1 MKSNSNDT
9 FPTRARTVTRMLKF
23 PSSTSPTARDDGPL
37 QLPSIEPYLP
47 TGADP
52 DAVRSLTSV
61 YRTHCT
67 CTIDNFR
74 FCKSNEFF
82 EGYKTLCGLLTV
94 PGLKLLM
101 HPNIAP
107 WIAACEWLKYQ
118 KMMPVLDGTVLSQVP
133 TKVMTH
139 MDMIRMHL
147 CDKISECFQNQPAHV
162 RDAMLG
168 PATIFTSLLQRML
181 RVHRSAIDVAGTLN
195 DDAIREQ
202 LWSDWVY
209 HVDPHWIVSE
219 SLIGQD
225 RGYNRVLHI
234 LTQDVR
240 EILAPLD
247 MNTSIGAGTIFDH
260 NPFVSNVMPHAEVD
274 VTHSFVDRLAQ
285 FLGNL
290 PFRFPGVE
298 ARELVAYVH
307 TIGNCVSKNL
317 SLNGAVSL
325 ASWWRIW
332 IFLGEMGSWLA
343 EKGGFLEFG
352 PETMTVSKVRPPNV
366 YGKGNGGYGFESASD
381 GFGPSRPRT
390 AASTSMDQQTRF
402 GSEDTGNTY
411 SNNAGDMGHDVKT
424 VHNPCHPDL
433 SARSFHHHQTRNASN
448 AAQILKPGNQRLHS
462 RHAGNVN
469 QAAGRTSFGP
479 DTGLDHDDSG
489 IGMGLD
495 DDFGIEKFNG
505 FIDAVHGSDPAD
517 VVVC

>member
-1 MKSNSNDT
+1 
-9 FPTRARTVTRMLKF
+9 MLKF
-23 PSSTSPTARDDGPL
+23 PSSTNPTARDDGPL

-47 TGADP
+47 AGADP
-52 DAVRSLTSV
+52 DTVRSLTSV

-82 EGYKTLCGLLTV
+82 EGYKSLCGLLTV

-107 WIAACEWLKYQ
+107 WITACEWLKYQ

-133 TKVMTH
+133 TKVMNH
-139 MDMIRMHL
+139 MDMIRVHL
-147 CDKISECFQNQPAHV
+147 CDKISECSQNHPAHV

-168 PATIFTSLLQRML
+168 PATIFTNLLQRML
-181 RVHRSAIDVAGTLN
+181 RVHRSATDVAGTLN

-202 LWSDWVY
+202 LWTDWVY
-209 HVDPHWIVSE
+209 HVDPYWIISE

-225 RGYNRVLHI
+225 RGHNRVLHI

-240 EILAPLD
+240 EILGPLD
-247 MNTSIGAGTIFDH
+247 MSTTVGAGTIFDH
-260 NPFVSNVMPHAEVD
+260 NPFSSNDMSHTEVD

-290 PFRFPGVE
+290 PFRFPGVD
-298 ARELVAYVH
+298 ARELIAYVH

-317 SLNGAVSL
+317 SLNGAASL

-352 PETMTVSKVRPPNV
+352 PETMTVSNIRPPNV
-366 YGKGNGGYGFESASD
+366 YGRGNGGYGFDSASD
-381 GFGPSRPRT
+381 GFGSSRPRT
-390 AASTSMDQQTRF
+390 AAYISVDQQTRF

-411 SNNAGDMGHDVKT
+411 SNHGHDVGRDT
-424 VHNPCHPDL
+424 EARPNTSHIDL
-433 SARSFHHHQTRNASN
+433 NAHRFHHHQARSVDNATQ
-448 AAQILKPGNQRLHS
+448 ALKTEIQPQHS
-462 RHAGNVN
+462 RRASTIN
-469 QAAGRTSFGP
+469 QTAGRASFGP

-495 DDFGIEKFNG
+495 DDFGMGKFNG
-505 FIDAVHGSDPAD
+505 FVDPVHGSDPAD